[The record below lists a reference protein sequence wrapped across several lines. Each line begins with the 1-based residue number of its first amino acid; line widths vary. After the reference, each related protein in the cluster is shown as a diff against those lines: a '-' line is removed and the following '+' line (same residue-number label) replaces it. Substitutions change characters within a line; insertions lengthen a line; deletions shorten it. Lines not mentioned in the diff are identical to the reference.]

1 MQGWGLRYAAEGL
14 VWLWWAQRG
23 EWGGKEG
30 SEVDGEGQR
39 PQGWGSLRTG
49 LLGMVIHWDRDGLR
63 LGT

>member
-1 MQGWGLRYAAEGL
+1 M
-14 VWLWWAQRG
+14 WLWWAQRG